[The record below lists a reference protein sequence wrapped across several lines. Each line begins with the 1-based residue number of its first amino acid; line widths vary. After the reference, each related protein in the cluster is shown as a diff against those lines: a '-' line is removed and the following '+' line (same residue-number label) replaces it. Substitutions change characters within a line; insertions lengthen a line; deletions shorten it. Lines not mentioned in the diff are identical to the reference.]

1 MKEREERD
9 KKAEKWERNWR
20 KLLTNSRLW
29 VGGCKF
35 KVKGIRDSRNHMW
48 LCVSRQALC
57 RVIDF
62 SN

>member
-29 VGGCKF
+29 VGEYEF
-35 KVKGIRDSRNHMW
+35 KLRSR
-48 LCVSRQALC
+48 V
-57 RVIDF
+57 
-62 SN
+62 